1 LVQFPKPRFGI
12 HILGNLK
19 SGLSFVA
26 IAGISLPTPY
36 FTPQSFS
43 SSIMEEIAFRNDGKP
58 LTTFYI
64 VSELFLEVIALW
76 FFWYKS
82 EEVKEEFKIFH
93 LFPLFC

>member
-1 LVQFPKPRFGI
+1 
-12 HILGNLK
+12 
-19 SGLSFVA
+19 
-26 IAGISLPTPY
+26 
-36 FTPQSFS
+36 
-43 SSIMEEIAFRNDGKP
+43 MEEIAFRNDGKP